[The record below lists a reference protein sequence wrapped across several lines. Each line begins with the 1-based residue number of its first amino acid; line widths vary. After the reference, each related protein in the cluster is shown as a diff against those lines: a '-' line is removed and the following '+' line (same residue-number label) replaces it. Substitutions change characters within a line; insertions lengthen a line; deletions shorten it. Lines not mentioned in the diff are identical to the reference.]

1 MGGARHVSHCLP
13 FDPSVESKVCYD
25 DFLPELERELSNR
38 GTEVIG
44 WPVWGCNSELARAA
58 ESHVF
63 LVSTTYEDI
72 APNFMVSAIFDLT
85 GKTTA
90 LAKEWGTHAVA
101 EVDLD
106 ETPARLH

>member
-1 MGGARHVSHCLP
+1 M
-13 FDPSVESKVCYD
+13 
-25 DFLPELERELSNR
+25 
-38 GTEVIG
+38 
-44 WPVWGCNSELARAA
+44 WGCNSELARAA

-90 LAKEWGTHAVA
+90 LAKEWGTDAVA

-106 ETPARLH
+106 QTTEWPSLWRFQGEDSPPPTARST